1 MTRRRPP
8 GLAIWWRRRSL
19 RARLTLTAAAG
30 LAVALAAVAILLV
43 GTLGVALDR
52 GLDNSARQTAREV
65 AALVDANRLPNP
77 VPVAAGTA
85 VVQVIDSGGRIVAAS
100 AGADRLVPLLPAAQ
114 AATVARRQTGIL
126 LDGRPY
132 GLPESLRVVA
142 VAGQRGETVIAA
154 VSYDAVHDSL
164 ATVAHALLF
173 GTPALLLLMTWVS
186 WLITGSTLRPIT
198 ALRRGAEQVTA
209 TGTPRGLPVPEARD
223 EVHSLAVTLNDM
235 LSRLEAAQQRQRQFV
250 SDTAHELRSP
260 IASIRAQLEVAL
272 DHPGS
277 QEWEQ
282 TARDVLTDTM
292 RLSQLAEDL
301 LVLARLEERAGLAR
315 GGGGLA
321 PGGPA
326 QGGGGQVQGGGG
338 PAQGGGGQ
346 VQGGGGP
353 AQGGGGQVQGGGG
366 GPAQGGGARAA
377 GGTVDLAGLVTG
389 TAGRYAQARVPVS
402 ASAPEPCPVAGDAD
416 ALRRML
422 VNLIDNAVRYA
433 RGQVTV
439 AAAAADGSILVTVTD
454 DGPGIAACDQ
464 ERAFE
469 RFTTL
474 DGARARRDGD
484 TSGAGLGLAIVR
496 ATAHAHGGTTWLE
509 DAGPGLR
516 VVVRLP
522 WAASPAA
529 AVTGPG
535 PGASGPSAGPLPET
549 PGGPL
554 AGPPAGTRA
563 KRLA

>member
-30 LAVALAAVAILLV
+30 LALALAGVAILLV
-43 GTLGVALDR
+43 GTLSVALDR

-65 AALVDANRLPNP
+65 AALVDANRLPDP

-100 AGADRLVPLLPAAQ
+100 AGADRLVPLLPAAR
-114 AATVARRQTGIL
+114 AASVARTQTGTL

-132 GLPESLRVVA
+132 GLPEFLRVVA
-142 VAGQRGETVIAA
+142 VPGQRGEIVIAA
-154 VSYDAVHDSL
+154 VSFYAVSDSL

-173 GTPALLLLMTWVS
+173 GTPALLLLMVWVS
-186 WLITGSTLRPIT
+186 WLLTGSTLRPIT
-198 ALRRGAEQVTA
+198 ALRLGAEQVTA
-209 TGTPRGLPVPEARD
+209 TGVPRGLPVPEARD

-235 LSRLEAAQQRQRQFV
+235 LSRLEGAQQRQRQFV

-272 DHPGS
+272 DHPGT

-282 TARDVLTDTM
+282 TARDVLADTM

-315 GGGGLA
+315 GGG
-321 PGGPA
+321 PA
-326 QGGGGQVQGGGG
+326 
-338 PAQGGGGQ
+338 
-346 VQGGGGP
+346 
-353 AQGGGGQVQGGGG
+353 
-366 GPAQGGGARAA
+366 AA
-377 GGTVDLAGLVTG
+377 TSGTVDLATLVTG
-389 TAGRYAQARVPVS
+389 TTGRYAPARVPVS
-402 ASAPEPCPVAGDAD
+402 VSAPAPCPVAGDAD

-433 RGQVTV
+433 RSRVTV
-439 AAAAADGSILVTVTD
+439 AVAAADGSVLVTVTD
-454 DGPGIAACDQ
+454 DGPGIATFDQ

-474 DGARARRDGD
+474 DGARVRRDGD
-484 TSGAGLGLAIVR
+484 VSGAGLGLAIVR

-509 DAGPGLR
+509 DAEPGLR
-516 VVVRLP
+516 VAVRLP
-522 WAASPAA
+522 RTGSPATPA
-529 AVTGPG
+529 KGP
-535 PGASGPSAGPLPET
+535 SGPPAETPELPAET
-549 PGGPL
+549 PGPPTETAETAGRSMPSGPFPGPT
-554 AGPPAGTRA
+554 AETAARPMPSGPWPGPPTARPRSG
-563 KRLA
+563 

>member
-1 MTRRRPP
+1 MTGGPVTRESGTRRPH
-8 GLAIWWRRRSL
+8 GLVVWWRRRSL

-30 LAVALAAVAILLV
+30 LAVSLAGVAILLM
-43 GTLGVALDR
+43 GTLSITLNR

-65 AALVDANRLPNP
+65 AALVDANRLPDP

-85 VVQVIDSGGRIVAAS
+85 VVQVINAQGRIVAAS
-100 AGADRLVPLLPAAQ
+100 PGTDRLVPLLP
-114 AATVARRQTGIL
+114 VAEALQTGRTQSGVL

-142 VAGQRGETVIAA
+142 VPGRRGETVIAA
-154 VSYDAVHDSL
+154 VSYDAVSDSL
-164 ATVAHALLF
+164 ATVSHALLI
-173 GTPALLLLMTWVS
+173 GTPALLLLMIYVS

-198 ALRRGAEQVTA
+198 ALRRGAEQITA
-209 TGTPRGLPVPEARD
+209 TGVPRGLPVPEARD

-326 QGGGGQVQGGGG
+326 QGGGGQVQ
-338 PAQGGGGQ
+338 
-346 VQGGGGP
+346 
-353 AQGGGGQVQGGGG
+353 GGG